1 MIPIPIHHLTI
12 VLASATSTLAPG
24 GTPVALPGSSL
35 LRGIATAGTGVVA
48 VLAVLGM
55 LISAAMMAV
64 GHHSSNGRLADRG
77 RTGLIASI
85 LAGVVSGGVWAII
98 SFAVSAGG
106 HIH

>member
-1 MIPIPIHHLTI
+1 MTLAHIHPL
-12 VLASATSTLAPG
+12 VLAAATSTLGPG
-24 GTPVALPGSSL
+24 GTHIALPGATL
-35 LRGIATAGTGVVA
+35 LRGVATAGTGVVA
-48 VLAVLGM
+48 VLAVLGL
-55 LISAAMMAV
+55 LISAAMMAI

-106 HIH
+106 QIH